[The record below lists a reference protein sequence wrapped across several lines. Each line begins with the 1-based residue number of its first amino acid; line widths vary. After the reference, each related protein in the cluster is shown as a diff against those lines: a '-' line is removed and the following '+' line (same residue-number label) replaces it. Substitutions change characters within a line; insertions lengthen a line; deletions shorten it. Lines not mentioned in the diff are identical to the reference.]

1 MATAVR
7 ARERRRAFHDTHIC
21 QGCGAF
27 KLPDRDLNS
36 PKVHASVGLSPRC
49 GVPPPLRSEPEEE
62 APTVCRAIYTGPL
75 SKAEGLSLPTRERS
89 RRSSIC
95 RKEMLHLVRRPLG
108 LERRGVCSGWSA
120 R

>member
-1 MATAVR
+1 VATAVR

-36 PKVHASVGLSPRC
+36 PKAHASVGLSPRC

-62 APTVCRAIYTGPL
+62 
-75 SKAEGLSLPTRERS
+75 RERS